1 MAAILS
7 RPQCGNKHQDM
18 WLTTLAGLAA
28 DVMESKLHK
37 ESPASAGDG
46 AGIVTLTSSALFFLG
61 RPGPRPEGFCKE
73 NDFINRL
80 DQIFWCIKMFLWRAQ
95 DFRCLEPGSISNKAY
110 SEIWQMA
117 EQNMPSNLNNWENLN
132 MDLTSS
138 RLTRSYNKMSHVI
151 LKQHLTVVKCAKLL

>member
-1 MAAILS
+1 MAAISS
-7 RPQCGNKHQDM
+7 RPQCVNKHQDM

-95 DFRCLEPGSISNKAY
+95 DFCCLEPGSISNKACI
-110 SEIWQMA
+110 EKD
-117 EQNMPSNLNNWENLN
+117 SNLQDWVLHAHI
-132 MDLTSS
+132 T
-138 RLTRSYNKMSHVI
+138 
-151 LKQHLTVVKCAKLL
+151 LKSGRWLSKICLAIWIIGKI